1 MVGIT
6 FAGAAL
12 EGITDVWAGFGL
24 TGVDCAK
31 PDGPLKREELLA
43 LKIEEVFVLGA
54 ATTGV
59 NAE

>member
-12 EGITDVWAGFGL
+12 EGITVAWDGFGL

-31 PDGPLKREELLA
+31 PDGALKREELLA